1 MLEFDFDKMLYTIL
15 PHENSKEDLVHIL
28 QQHPEVKFVSLVG
41 LDIGGHDTDEKI
53 PVAAFL
59 EDIDKILTSGV
70 QTDGSS
76 VHLPGIADLHN
87 AKVDIVPDLSVNWY
101 VDHNFINRDV
111 KTGLPIG
118 TLRIPS
124 FLVHN
129 DTSDVGSR
137 VILRDMVK
145 NFKQD
150 LLLLMKENPYV
161 LETVGISSVEDIED
175 LELTCAT
182 ELEFWV
188 KTPDDKADREQL
200 TTAQSMKEQ
209 YWKRTIGPVRTALE
223 RSLMVLDRYG
233 FCVEMGHK
241 EVGGV
246 KAKLGNSGN
255 YDHIMEQLEV
265 DWRYADA
272 LQASDNENQVKY
284 VIKDIFTLHGLEVT
298 FMAKPIESVAGS
310 GEHTHMGIAARLKNG
325 KVVNLFSPKNGDKE
339 FLSPIGYGALMGI
352 LKNYEVINPFV
363 SSSNDAFN
371 RLKPGYEA
379 PVCIVSSLGHS
390 VELPSRNR
398 TVLIGLVRDPRNP
411 LATRFE
417 LRAPNPKSN
426 TYLVI
431 SAAYMAMLDGI
442 KAALE
447 AGKTSQELYAS
458 ISKRYGEQDFYLDTD
473 REYRSEKDL
482 FDEYTQ
488 EERDKLFGV
497 APRTVWENIQAFGKY
512 PKKLEIFMRD
522 DVMPLT
528 TLDSYRQA
536 ILEVWARELHNRIIP
551 ETMDLVRECKK
562 LHDDD
567 DCVDFDIANW
577 KSIQDMRIYLGQ
589 DTLTERCLLTR
600 IKDALDEGDYDTA
613 SNLQIEMQE
622 VVDRMVNQYI
632 IYKKNLF

>member
-1 MLEFDFDKMLYTIL
+1 
-15 PHENSKEDLVHIL
+15 
-28 QQHPEVKFVSLVG
+28 
-41 LDIGGHDTDEKI
+41 
-53 PVAAFL
+53 
-59 EDIDKILTSGV
+59 
-70 QTDGSS
+70 
-76 VHLPGIADLHN
+76 
-87 AKVDIVPDLSVNWY
+87 
-101 VDHNFINRDV
+101 
-111 KTGLPIG
+111 
-118 TLRIPS
+118 
-124 FLVHN
+124 
-129 DTSDVGSR
+129 
-137 VILRDMVK
+137 
-145 NFKQD
+145 
-150 LLLLMKENPYV
+150 
-161 LETVGISSVEDIED
+161 
-175 LELTCAT
+175 
-182 ELEFWV
+182 
-188 KTPDDKADREQL
+188 
-200 TTAQSMKEQ
+200 
-209 YWKRTIGPVRTALE
+209 
-223 RSLMVLDRYG
+223 
-233 FCVEMGHK
+233 MGHK

-447 AGKTSQELYAS
+447 EGKTSQELYAS
-458 ISKRYGEQDFYLDTD
+458 ISKRYGEEDFYLDAD

-482 FDEYTQ
+482 FDEYTPEQ
-488 EERDKLFGV
+488 RDKLFGV

-512 PKKLEIFMRD
+512 PDKLEIFMRD

-562 LHDDD
+562 LHHDE

-600 IKDALDEGDYDTA
+600 IKDALDQDDYDTA

-622 VVDRMVNQYI
+622 VVDRMVNRYI